1 MVQNDLYT
9 VCSPNLLHQRNH
21 LGSFI
26 QMIGPHPKL
35 NESESS
41 VEGPGNLYFKEVL
54 SEKLWLTEIEKD
66 SIPLMFLKK
75 FAKKSNTQNL
85 HTPNIF

>member
-1 MVQNDLYT
+1 MY
-9 VCSPNLLHQRNH
+9 SPNPLNRQNH
-21 LGSFI
+21 LGSFTPI
-26 QMIGPHPKL
+26 VGPHPKL
-35 NESESS
+35 TESESS

-66 SIPLMFLKK
+66 SIPLMFLKE
-75 FAKKSNTQNL
+75 FAKNSSTQNL

>member
-1 MVQNDLYT
+1 MPIV
-9 VCSPNLLHQRNH
+9 
-21 LGSFI
+21 
-26 QMIGPHPKL
+26 GPHPKL
-35 NESESS
+35 TESESS
-41 VEGPGNLYFKEVL
+41 VEGPGNLYFIEVL

-75 FAKKSNTQNL
+75 FAKNWSTQNL

>member
-1 MVQNDLYT
+1 MPIV
-9 VCSPNLLHQRNH
+9 
-21 LGSFI
+21 
-26 QMIGPHPKL
+26 GPHPKL
-35 NESESS
+35 TESESS
-41 VEGPGNLYFKEVL
+41 VKGPGNLYFIEVL

-75 FAKKSNTQNL
+75 FAKNSSTQNL